1 MNIRHELAKL
11 LVELRKNKKSV
22 WPWTS
27 SGMINAMRSV
37 HEKEIDSTYGN
48 YSVQYAL
55 DICESAGVDPSEA
68 CIYFRMENDPYDDF
82 THEYSYIT
90 HYPPEPD
97 DVYYERIKEIYDD
110 WQKRLAIENNPEY
123 TEYLR
128 LRQLYGE

>member
-22 WPWTS
+22 WPWSS
-27 SGMINAMRSV
+27 SGIVNAMRSV
-37 HEKEIDSTYGN
+37 YEHEISVTYGN
-48 YSVQYAL
+48 YSVQDAV
-55 DICESAGVDPSEA
+55 DICLSAGVDPSEA
-68 CIYFRMENDPYDDF
+68 CIYFREENDVYDEF

-97 DVYYERIKEIYDD
+97 VVYYERIKEIYDD
-110 WQKRLAIENNPEY
+110 WQKRIAIENNSEY

-128 LRQLYGE
+128 LRQIYGE